1 MNNSKTI
8 LAVVLLMAGTLLT
21 TTAVT
26 TMVPAAYAGRDNDD
40 GNQQKAED
48 ESQAAL
54 ADCDENDVEQAGF
67 DCIAI
72 AQSEVEIEPP
82 EESATLSVCKE
93 ITGGS
98 SQGSEPDDFVFTVTG
113 NGPSDD
119 EFEGDADCVDV
130 TIGPGEY
137 TVSDVIPPLG
147 GRTLDIRIQEGSD
160 CEQDPFGGIRA
171 IGEIEAGETQ
181 ECRFINSLGD

>member
-1 MNNSKTI
+1 MI

-21 TTAVT
+21 TSAVM
-26 TMVPAAYAGRDNDD
+26 TMVPAAYAGENYDD

-48 ESQAAL
+48 ESQAAFN
-54 ADCDENDVEQAGF
+54 DCDENEVERAGF

-72 AQSEVEIEPP
+72 AESEVEMEPP

-98 SQGSEPDDFVFTVTG
+98 SQGTEPDDFVFTVTG

-137 TVSDVIPPLG
+137 TVSEVIPPLG
-147 GRTLDIRIQEGSD
+147 GRTLDIRIEEGSD

>member
-8 LAVVLLMAGTLLT
+8 LAVVLLMVGTLLT

-26 TMVPAAYAGRDNDD
+26 TMVPAAYAGGDNDD

-67 DCIAI
+67 DCLAI
-72 AQSEVEIEPP
+72 AESEVEIETP
-82 EESATLSVCKE
+82 EEESTTLSVCKE
-93 ITGGS
+93 STIENTPPS
-98 SQGSEPDDFVFTVTG
+98 SFTFTVDG
-113 NGPSDD
+113 NNPSDD
-119 EFEGDADCVDV
+119 EFNGDDSDGCVDI

-137 TVSDVIPPLG
+137 AVSEAAPG
-147 GRTLDIRIQEGSD
+147 GLAPGVEIMGD
-160 CEQDPFGGIRA
+160 CEQDPIDPQRA
-171 IGEIEAGETQ
+171 TGAIDPGQTQ
-181 ECRFINSLGD
+181 EECRFINSPGAS

>member
-1 MNNSKTI
+1 
-8 LAVVLLMAGTLLT
+8 
-21 TTAVT
+21 
-26 TMVPAAYAGRDNDD
+26 MVPTAYAGGDNDD
-40 GNQQKAED
+40 GNKQKAED
-48 ESQAAL
+48 NSAAAI
-54 ADCDENDVEQAGF
+54 ADWDENDVEEARF
-67 DCIAI
+67 LCIAL
-72 AQSEVEIEPP
+72 ATNDVEIETEPP
-82 EESATLSVCKE
+82 EEEPPESATLSVCKE
-93 ITGGS
+93 ITGGT

-137 TVSDVIPPLG
+137 TVSEVIPPLG
-147 GRTLDIRIQEGSD
+147 GRTLDIRIEDGSD
-160 CEQDPFGGIRA
+160 CEQDPFGGVRA

>member
-1 MNNSKTI
+1 
-8 LAVVLLMAGTLLT
+8 MAGTLLT

-54 ADCDENDVEQAGF
+54 SDCDENEVEEARF
-67 DCIAI
+67 LCIAI
-72 AQSEVEIEPP
+72 AANDVETEPP

-137 TVSDVIPPLG
+137 TVSEVIPPLG
-147 GRTLDIRIQEGSD
+147 GRTLDIRIEEGSD

-181 ECRFINSLGD
+181 ECTFINEISD

>member
-1 MNNSKTI
+1 
-8 LAVVLLMAGTLLT
+8 MAGTLLS

-26 TMVPAAYAGRDNDD
+26 TMLPAAYAGGDNDD
-40 GNQQKAED
+40 GNQQKAAD
-48 ESQAAL
+48 DSSVAI
-54 ADCDENDVEQAGF
+54 ADCDDNEVEEARF
-67 DCIAI
+67 LCIAI
-72 AQSEVEIEPP
+72 AANDVETEPP

-93 ITGGS
+93 ITGGT

-137 TVSDVIPPLG
+137 TVSEVIPPLG
-147 GRTLDIRIQEGSD
+147 GRTLDIRIEEGSD